1 MRYSARFLRARLITL
16 FLVFVEC
23 EQIKG
28 WLNYVDPSYRLRKL
42 LDDRAEG
49 TCSWFLDSDEF
60 AALKEGKTKAVLL
73 SGKGASS
80 CCTDV
85 HELTNH

>member
-16 FLVFVEC
+16 FPVIVEC

-80 CCTDV
+80 CCSFV
-85 HELTNH
+85 H

>member
-16 FLVFVEC
+16 FLVIVEC

-60 AALKEGKTKAVLL
+60 AALMEGKTKAVLL
-73 SGKGASS
+73 TGKGASS
-80 CCTDV
+80 CCSFV
-85 HELTNH
+85 H

>member
-1 MRYSARFLRARLITL
+1 MTL

-49 TCSWFLDSDEF
+49 TCSWFLDSDDF

-80 CCTDV
+80 CCCFV
-85 HELTNH
+85 H

>member
-1 MRYSARFLRARLITL
+1 MCYSARYLHARAIIL
-16 FLVFVEC
+16 FSAFAEY
-23 EQIKG
+23 EQIKA

-49 TCSWFLDSDEF
+49 TCSWFLDSNEF

-80 CCTDV
+80 CCSFV
-85 HELTNH
+85 H